1 MLLNVTSFKAHKS
14 QVRREREI
22 EIKPQKVIMQKQ
34 NLNPGL
40 LISNT
45 MLFTLQQE
53 YIGVGG
59 GGGGWGG
66 VVAL

>member
-1 MLLNVTSFKAHKS
+1 
-14 QVRREREI
+14 
-22 EIKPQKVIMQKQ
+22 MQKQ

-53 YIGVGG
+53 YTGVGG
-59 GGGGWGG
+59 GGLSLCEGLKS
-66 VVAL
+66 VTIALFCMPETSKI